1 MSAIPEFSE
10 AELWVVESALKER
23 YGRDVPVEVAVSEI
37 QLDPAS
43 PALTPCPTLHWTQ
56 DSVGFVINKIAEHR
70 YRAQF
75 YYSVHDQYGTDR
87 EAFDDLGECVG
98 VLLKLQADTAK
109 DRAGATSGADGSRLS
124 SPFTQFID
132 F

>member
-1 MSAIPEFSE
+1 MPAISGFSD

-23 YGRDVPVEVAVSEI
+23 YGREVPLEVAVSEL
-37 QLDPAS
+37 QLDPS
-43 PALTPCPTLHWTQ
+43 SSELTACPTLHWTQ
-56 DSVGFVINKIAEHR
+56 DGVGFVINKIAEGR

-75 YYSVHDQYGTDR
+75 YYSVYDQYRTDR
-87 EAFDDLGECVG
+87 EAFDDLGECLG
-98 VLLKLQADTAK
+98 VLLKLQADTARE
-109 DRAGATSGADGSRLS
+109 RAGATSGADASSLS

>member
-1 MSAIPEFSE
+1 MPAIPGFSD

-23 YGRDVPVEVAVSEI
+23 YGREVPVEVAVSEL
-37 QLDPAS
+37 QLDPS
-43 PALTPCPTLHWTQ
+43 SSELTACPTLHWTQ
-56 DSVGFVINKIAEHR
+56 DGVGFLINKIAEGR

-87 EAFDDLGECVG
+87 EAFDDLGECLG

-109 DRAGATSGADGSRLS
+109 DRAGAASGADGSSLG